1 MKTKKELLSSLD
13 FDFILDLNARL
24 RLLKGIKYFTKEDF
38 IKGLVRRLT
47 KEECKFLYLAFSE
60 EFGLEKIIRIFLTQY
75 RPNSGFLVKQFMDNY
90 LRKEISES
98 DDDIIFF
105 EFPVMNKR
113 TDICRINHFSYT
125 YEIKSRIDNVYR
137 SVEQTEIFL
146 KAFEYVFL
154 VIDNNGIPRGLDEHV
169 GIIRSINMEKTIEF
183 QVIRNPIKSESLNP
197 RIQLSLIQKRELRSY
212 LGCKNKNKQ
221 ESIRALL
228 DSNSEGEVNSRFKQ
242 IIKER
247 YRVSC
252 GSSYLSSLTPCFE
265 EI

>member
-38 IKGLVRRLT
+38 VEGLVRRLT

-60 EFGLEKIIRIFLTQY
+60 DFGLQKTIRKFLTHY
-75 RPNSGFLVKQFMDNY
+75 RTNSGFLAKQFMDNY
-90 LRKEISES
+90 LRKEISEY
-98 DDDIIFF
+98 DDIVFF
-105 EFPVMNKR
+105 EFPVMHKR

-125 YEIKSRIDNVYR
+125 YEIKSRIDDVYR
-137 SVEQTEIFL
+137 SVEQTEMFL
-146 KAFEYVFL
+146 KVFEYVFL
-154 VIDNNGIPRGLDEHV
+154 VIDNNGIPKGLDEHI
-169 GIIRSINMEKTIEF
+169 GIIRSINMGEAIEF
-183 QVIRNPIKSESLNP
+183 QVIRDSIRSESLNP
-197 RIQLSLIQKRELRSY
+197 RIQLSLIQKRELRSH

-221 ESIRALL
+221 KSIRTLL
-228 DSNSEGEVNSRFKQ
+228 DSISEKEINSRFKQ

-247 YRVSC
+247 YRASC
-252 GSSYLSSLTPCFE
+252 GSSYLNSLVPCFE